1 MSAASPDPRPH
12 LTASLETLW
21 GGYSPLRRIYR
32 RLRPPWMGRLTP
44 AGSAI
49 DRFVG
54 EIGLTVRHGPFVEMR
69 FPPRADGR
77 ASFLAAKLLGAYERE
92 IHPALLGAIAA
103 RPPVVVDVGAAD
115 GYYAV
120 GLALLLLDPA
130 TPVHAFETD
139 GGGRR
144 LCREMAELNGVA
156 DRLRLRGACNP
167 AALAAVLCDRAFVL
181 CDCEGYEVELL
192 DPARVPQLET
202 CTILAEL
209 HPVARTEVEATM
221 RERFGR
227 THHIVVVHPEER
239 EPADW
244 EELAGRD
251 ARTAFLLLSEGAP
264 APERAAEFR
273 RCWALMTPVDPG

>member
-1 MSAASPDPRPH
+1 MSAASPHPRTH
-12 LTASLETLW
+12 LTRSLETLW

-54 EIGLTVRHGPFVEMR
+54 EIGLTVRHGPFAQMR
-69 FPPRADGR
+69 FPARAGGR

-103 RPPVVVDVGAAD
+103 RPPLVVDVGAAD

-120 GLALLLLDPA
+120 GLALRLDPE

-139 GGGRR
+139 GGSRR

-156 DRLRLRGACNP
+156 DRLHVRGACDP
-167 AALAAVLCDRAFVL
+167 DALAAVLRDRAFVL

-209 HPVARTEVEATM
+209 HPLARAGVEATI
-221 RERFGR
+221 RDRFAR
-227 THHIVVVHPEER
+227 THRIVVHHPEPR
-239 EPADW
+239 DQADW
-244 EELAGRD
+244 AELAGRD
-251 ARTAFLLLSEGAP
+251 PDTAFLLLSEGAP
-264 APERAAEFR
+264 SPDRMPEFR
-273 RCWALMTPVDPG
+273 RCWALLTPLDLS